1 MRQLRSVHIVERNF
15 EPINRRNYRM
25 SKVWNTLIDIQH
37 LLEDNFNATGMEVFE
52 PGMDRFNQPGWV
64 NRVWTSELYRRAHVD
79 VVDARETKGLWM
91 MHCCIFPHI
100 HNPAPIYGFDVIAGK
115 NKITGCFHDYS
126 KAGDDN
132 HPMMEWFADEVAK
145 LEWRRERA
153 LPEWAT
159 NIFSK
164 SMVAAGNV
172 SDEAE
177 LEQITNLARTTV
189 THYLSTV
196 AETNNT
202 AIDTTSAQ
210 NYYAQNQKCN
220 PHTPRVMVS
229 LGLSEEDVTH
239 FIQECLFPEILKAKE

>member
-1 MRQLRSVHIVERNF
+1 
-15 EPINRRNYRM
+15 M
-25 SKVWNTLIDIQH
+25 SKVWDTLIEIQQ
-37 LLEDNFNATGMEVFE
+37 LLEESFEQTGVEAFE

-64 NRVWTSELYRRAHVD
+64 NRVWTSNKYRRAHVD
-79 VVDARETKGLWM
+79 VVDARLTKGLWM
-91 MHCCIFPHI
+91 MHCCIFPHT

-126 KAGDDN
+126 KAGDPN
-132 HPMMEWFADEVAK
+132 HPMMDWFADEVSK
-145 LEWRRERA
+145 LEWRKERA

-172 SDEAE
+172 SDEEE
-177 LEQITNLARTTV
+177 LQQITDLARTTIS
-189 THYLSTV
+189 HYLSTV
-196 AETNNT
+196 GETNNT
-202 AIDTTSAQ
+202 VSDTTFEQ

-229 LGLSEEDVTH
+229 LGLSEEDVTV
-239 FIQECLFPEILKAKE
+239 FIQECLFPEIR